1 MITAM
6 PFHSIWVAES
16 NAHKGGYI
24 LQLITW
30 LLHIMLI
37 STFYVTV
44 AWLHSKWMH
53 LKYVDEL
60 NANPASDNMGGYGL
74 HLEMIV
80 KMI

>member
-30 LLHIMLI
+30 LLHIMFI

-44 AWLHSKWMH
+44 AWLHSKWMQYWT
-53 LKYVDEL
+53 LLAGFAYSVLVVL
-60 NANPASDNMGGYGL
+60 NFDYATSLQALTNN
-74 HLEMIV
+74 
-80 KMI
+80 